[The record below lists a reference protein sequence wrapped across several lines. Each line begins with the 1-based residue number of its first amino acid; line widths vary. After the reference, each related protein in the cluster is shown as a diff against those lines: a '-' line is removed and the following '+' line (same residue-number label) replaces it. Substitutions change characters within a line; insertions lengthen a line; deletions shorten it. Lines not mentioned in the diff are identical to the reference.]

1 MDPSVQTTD
10 PVDPVEQ
17 PATDPAGNEAPP
29 TEPATDPAGPADDG
43 LDSLPESWQREVKQL
58 RKENADR
65 RTRSNELQALLDAAK
80 TDEDITAAVQAAVET
95 HQAQVAELERA
106 VSIQRHTRGL
116 PDEAAELV
124 TGTTDDEIK
133 ASAEKVRKL
142 LEGAGAPG
150 DPDLDASG
158 GLDPRGPRSGGS
170 AQSPR
175 ELARAA
181 LSSGRR

>member
-29 TEPATDPAGPADDG
+29 EEPADDG
-43 LDSLPESWQREVKQL
+43 LDSLSESWQREVKQL

-65 RTRSNELQALLDAAK
+65 RARGNELQALLDAAK
-80 TDEDITAAVQAAVET
+80 TDEDVTAAVQAAVET

-142 LEGAGAPG
+142 LEGAGAHR

-158 GLDPRGPRSGGS
+158 GLDPRGSRSGGS
-170 AQSPR
+170 ALSPR

-181 LSSGRR
+181 LSQGRR